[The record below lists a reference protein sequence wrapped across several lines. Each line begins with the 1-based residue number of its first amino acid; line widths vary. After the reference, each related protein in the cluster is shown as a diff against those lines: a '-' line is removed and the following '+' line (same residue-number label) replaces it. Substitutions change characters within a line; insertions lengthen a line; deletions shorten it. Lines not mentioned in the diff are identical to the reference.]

1 MNEKETSKVK
11 KKINYE
17 KIIIIF
23 VVLAIVC
30 VSIVIAGQQV
40 IKKLEGQ
47 SPEKQ
52 AEAVDE
58 IKRAK
63 DFVSDWYNE
72 ITESGDSI
80 VVYLN
85 ELKQSGSGYT
95 MTYFDGRIRA
105 VYERGDRFFKLYV
118 INKVEFFEVTG
129 KTRCRFY
136 YFNGEEF
143 TFSLE

>member
-63 DFVSDWYNE
+63 DFVSDW
-72 ITESGDSI
+72 
-80 VVYLN
+80 
-85 ELKQSGSGYT
+85 
-95 MTYFDGRIRA
+95 
-105 VYERGDRFFKLYV
+105 
-118 INKVEFFEVTG
+118 
-129 KTRCRFY
+129 
-136 YFNGEEF
+136 
-143 TFSLE
+143 